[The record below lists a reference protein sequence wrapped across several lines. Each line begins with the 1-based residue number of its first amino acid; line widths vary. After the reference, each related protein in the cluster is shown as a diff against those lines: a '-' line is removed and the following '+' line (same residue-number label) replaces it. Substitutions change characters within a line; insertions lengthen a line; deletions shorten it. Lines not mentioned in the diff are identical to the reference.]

1 MSKADR
7 ERSNPPSSQPS
18 GGVTLL
24 LRGLDRGGPE
34 AVSPVPEPAAESA
47 PDVRSASGL
56 GPERVAEWIPLALF
70 ASDAVMIGVASLWA
84 VAGYGSWRWLGI
96 GLLLVVGCVQAV
108 AAWRLHGGS
117 AVSPPSPTWLKP
129 ASPETVSNPA
139 RVRVHFVDEL
149 PRNRR

>member
-7 ERSNPPSSQPS
+7 ERSNPQSSQPS

-24 LRGLDRGGPE
+24 LRGLDRAAPE
-34 AVSPVPEPAAESA
+34 PVSPVPEPASEGASDA
-47 PDVRSASGL
+47 RSASGS
-56 GPERVAEWIPLALF
+56 GTERVAAWIPVALF
-70 ASDAVMIGVASLWA
+70 ASDAVMIGVATLWA

-96 GLLLVVGCVQAV
+96 ALLLVVGCVQAV
-108 AAWRLHGGS
+108 AAWRLRGGS
-117 AVSPPSPTWLKP
+117 AASPPSPTWLKP
-129 ASPETVSNPA
+129 ASPESVSNPA